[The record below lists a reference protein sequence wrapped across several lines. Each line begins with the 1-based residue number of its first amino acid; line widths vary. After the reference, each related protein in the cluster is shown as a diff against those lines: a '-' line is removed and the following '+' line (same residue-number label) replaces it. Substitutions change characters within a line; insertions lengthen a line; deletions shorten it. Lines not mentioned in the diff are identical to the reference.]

1 MSDIKNPAGLDGSR
15 EGIAV
20 RLSAIGEHIALDQHG
35 MNCGT
40 WYLTELV
47 DLVET
52 ERKDSFESGLQ
63 LGAHLVERVKAER
76 AELRDRVAELED
88 ALSKAQGLAQD
99 PTGIVG
105 VKCQDE
111 LRLAEQ
117 IAGALN
123 PMLDADTSDMDLP
136 ELVAALIDFALG
148 EHARAQVMSMEPEE
162 APGVF
167 LVLNADGRITGP
179 VHDTEKKAREFA
191 AQAAELRPGGAFT
204 VARRIAHGTTRV
216 AIDWKEG

>member
-47 DLVET
+47 DQVET

-99 PTGIVG
+99 LTGIVG

-148 EHARAQVMSMEPEE
+148 EHARAQVMSMEPDD
-162 APGVF
+162 AHGVF

-179 VHDTEKKAREFA
+179 IHESDRDARA
-191 AQAAELRPGGAFT
+191 YAQQCGRSSSGFT
-204 VARRIAHGTTRV
+204 VVRRVATCTTR
-216 AIDWKEG
+216 IETDWKEG

>member
-20 RLSAIGEHIALDQHG
+20 RLSAIGEHIALNQHG

-47 DLVET
+47 DQVEA
-52 ERKDSFESGLQ
+52 ERKDAFESGLQ

-76 AELRDRVAELED
+76 AELRDRVAELEG
-88 ALSKAQGLAQD
+88 ALSRAQGLAQD
-99 PTGIVG
+99 LTGIIG

-117 IAGALN
+117 IAAALA
-123 PMLDADTSDMDLP
+123 PQLEADTSDMDLP

-148 EHARAQVMSMEPEE
+148 EHAREQAISMEPED

-179 VHDTEKKAREFA
+179 IHKSDRDARA
-191 AQAAELRPGGAFT
+191 WAQQYRGSSSSFT
-204 VARRIAHGTTRV
+204 VVRRVATCTTR
-216 AIDWKEG
+216 IETDWKEG

>member
-40 WYLTELV
+40 WYLTDLV
-47 DLVET
+47 DQVET

-99 PTGIVG
+99 LTGIVG

-167 LVLNADGRITGP
+167 LVLDGDGRITGP
-179 VHDTEKKAREFA
+179 IHNSDRDALAYALHHR
-191 AQAAELRPGGAFT
+191 RSSRGFT
-204 VARRIAHGTTRV
+204 VVRRV
-216 AIDWKEG
+216 ATCTIRIETDWKEG

>member
-47 DLVET
+47 DQVEA
-52 ERKDSFESGLQ
+52 ERKDAFESGLQ
-63 LGAHLVERVKAER
+63 LGAHLVERVKTER
-76 AELRDRVAELED
+76 AELRDRVAELEG
-88 ALSKAQGLAQD
+88 ALSRAQGLAQD
-99 PTGIVG
+99 LTRIIG
-105 VKCQDE
+105 VSCQDE

-117 IAGALN
+117 IAAALA
-123 PMLDADTSDMDLP
+123 PQLEADTSDMDLP

-148 EHARAQVMSMEPEE
+148 EHARAQVMSMEPED

-179 VHDTEKKAREFA
+179 VHKSDRDARA
-191 AQAAELRPGGAFT
+191 HAQQYGRSSSGFT
-204 VARRIAHGTTRV
+204 IVRRVATCTTR
-216 AIDWKEG
+216 IETDWKEG

>member
-40 WYLTELV
+40 WHLTELV

-52 ERKDSFESGLQ
+52 ERKDSFESGLH

-76 AELRDRVAELED
+76 TELRDRVAELED
-88 ALSKAQGLAQD
+88 ALSKAQSLAQD
-99 PTGIVG
+99 LTGIIG

-117 IAGALN
+117 IAAALA
-123 PMLDADTSDMDLP
+123 PQLEADTSDMDLP
-136 ELVAALIDFALG
+136 ELVSALIDFAMG
-148 EHARAQVMSMEPEE
+148 EYARAEVMSMEPEPLPE
-162 APGVF
+162 VF
-167 LVLNADGRITGP
+167 LVLNSDGRITGP
-179 VHDTEKKAREFA
+179 IHKSDRDARA
-191 AQAAELRPGGAFT
+191 YAKQCGRSSSSFT
-204 VARRIAHGTTRV
+204 VVRRVATCTTR
-216 AIDWKEG
+216 IETDWKEG

>member
-47 DLVET
+47 DQVET

-76 AELRDRVAELED
+76 AELRDRVSELED

-99 PTGIVG
+99 LTGIVG

-111 LRLAEQ
+111 PRLAEQ

-148 EHARAQVMSMEPEE
+148 EHARAQVMSMEPDD
-162 APGVF
+162 AHGVF

-179 VHDTEKKAREFA
+179 IHESDRDARA
-191 AQAAELRPGGAFT
+191 YAQQCGRSSSGFT
-204 VARRIAHGTTRV
+204 VVRRVATCTTR
-216 AIDWKEG
+216 IETDWKEG

>member
-47 DLVET
+47 DQVET

-99 PTGIVG
+99 LTGIVG

-123 PMLDADTSDMDLP
+123 PMLDADTSDMELP
-136 ELVAALIDFALG
+136 ELVGALVDFALG
-148 EHARAQVMSMEPEE
+148 EHAHAQVMSMEPED

-179 VHDTEKKAREFA
+179 VHDSEKTAREWA
-191 AQAAELRPGGAFT
+191 RHAAEHRQGAAFT
-204 VARRIAHGTTRV
+204 IARRIAHCNTRV
-216 AIDWKEG
+216 VIDWKEA